1 MTSAMHRFAAH
12 VGAAD
17 WNELH
22 TRSISDL
29 DRFWTE
35 ATDFLDV
42 RWHHRPTC
50 SLADAAMPTRSW
62 FPGGTLNYTE
72 HCLRQAALTPEAVAV
87 VEHGQTRPSSEMT
100 WGQLADEVAR
110 CAAGL
115 VRLGVTR
122 DDKVGCYAPNIRETL
137 VTFLACA
144 QIGAVWSSC
153 APEFGPKAVID
164 RFVQFEPT
172 VLLHI
177 DGYRYG
183 TKEID
188 RRNETAAVLAELP
201 TVRTTIAVRYLGTG
215 PDEWSGLLGDDRLTE
230 YTAVGYEH
238 PLYVLYSSG
247 TTGLPKPIVHS
258 HVGITVEHLVNTVL
272 HLGLDPRERLFWFT
286 TTGWMMWN
294 YLVSGLLGGASIVLY
309 DGDPGYPDLMTL
321 WNMAEASEVTVYG
334 GAAGFFMNCRKAGI
348 TPPRGRI
355 WQVGSTGAPLPR
367 EGFQW
372 ITSALHVDGRDDV
385 MVNSTSGGTDIC
397 SSFVSWNP
405 MLPVIEGQISGS
417 MLGREAAAFNPK
429 GERCGI
435 GQVGELV
442 ITTPMPSM
450 PLGFLGDD
458 DGRRYRA
465 AYFDRYPG
473 VWCHGD
479 WIEFTPEGGC
489 IISGRSDATLNRGG
503 VRLGSSDFYSVVEG
517 LPEVVD
523 SLVVHLDD
531 EPRDELYLF
540 VKLAPGLELDDALR
554 ARIKST
560 LRSAL
565 SPRHSPDIIEAVP
578 AVPRT
583 LSGKKLEVPVKKIL
597 SGKQAGDVLS
607 NESLADPT
615 AIDWYVAYASRDVH

>member
-1 MTSAMHRFAAH
+1 MHRFAAH

-17 WNELH
+17 WNALH
-22 TRSISDL
+22 TRSIADL

-35 ATDFLDV
+35 VTDFLDV
-42 RWHHRPTC
+42 RWHQRPDC
-50 SLADAAMPTRSW
+50 SLADAAMPTRAW

-72 HCLRQAALTPEAVAV
+72 HCLQQAALTPDEVAV
-87 VEHGQTRPSSEMT
+87 VEHGQTRPSSTMS
-100 WGQLADEVAR
+100 WGQLADDVAR

-183 TKEID
+183 VKEID
-188 RRNETAAVLAELP
+188 RRTETAAVLAELP

-215 PDEWSGLLGDDRLTE
+215 PDEWSSLLGDDRLTT
-230 YTAVGYEH
+230 YTAVGYDH

-258 HVGITVEHLVNTVL
+258 HVGITVEHLVNAVL
-272 HLGLDPRERLFWFT
+272 HLGLAPHERLFWFT

-294 YLVSGLLGGASIVLY
+294 YLVSGLLAGASIVLY

-321 WNMAEASEVTVYG
+321 WTMAEASEVTVYG

-372 ITSALHVDGRDDV
+372 ITEALRVEGRDDV

-405 MLPVIEGQISGS
+405 MLPVIEGQISGP
-417 MLGREAAAFNPK
+417 MLGREAAAFSPQ

-450 PLGFLGDD
+450 PLHFLGDAD
-458 DGRRYRA
+458 NSRYRA
-465 AYFDRYPG
+465 AYFDRFPG

-540 VKLAPGLELDDALR
+540 VKLAPEVELDDALR
-554 ARIKST
+554 SKIKST

-583 LSGKKLEVPVKKIL
+583 LSGKKLEVPVKKIM

-607 NESLADPT
+607 NESLADPA
-615 AIDWYVAYASRDVH
+615 AINWYVAYASRDVH